1 MGKMVR
7 ALCIIFTVCSFYSY
21 SEASQNTVNSPSS
34 DAQPFVAVL
43 DMNYIIDQAKASV
56 VLRNQIEEE
65 RLKIQEE
72 IKVIEDELRAKEK
85 KLIEEQHVLDPRIAQ
100 ERKNS
105 LEKEFEQVQEMV
117 GDKKVQISRKLENG
131 MARIQNTIYEIV
143 QKISKERNF
152 SLIIPKN
159 IVIYSVESLD
169 ITMDVLEQLNKKLP
183 GLKENKEGN

>member
-7 ALCIIFTVCSFYSY
+7 VLCIIFTVCSFYSY
-21 SEASQNTVNSPSS
+21 SEASHNTVNSPSS
-34 DAQPFVAVL
+34 DAQPVVAVL

-152 SLIIPKN
+152 PLIIPKN

>member
-7 ALCIIFTVCSFYSY
+7 VLCIIFTVCSFYSY

-34 DAQPFVAVL
+34 DAQPVVAVL

-152 SLIIPKN
+152 LLIIPKN